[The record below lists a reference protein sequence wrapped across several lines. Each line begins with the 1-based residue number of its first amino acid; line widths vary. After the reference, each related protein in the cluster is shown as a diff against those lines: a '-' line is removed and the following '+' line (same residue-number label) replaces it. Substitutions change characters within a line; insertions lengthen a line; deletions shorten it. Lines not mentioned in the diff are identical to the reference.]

1 MKAQQVFLSLSA
13 IFLLGACH
21 STSTKQ
27 SLSDCPIVATQ
38 ETIGDDIVTTL
49 HPDRIKDTLD
59 LPLSQ
64 LLENLR
70 IVPLDNREEALTK
83 GELVS
88 VFEQHI
94 LIGGSIKEA
103 CKLFDHEGHYLCQI
117 GANGQGPG
125 EYWAVYD
132 KQVDAAN
139 DRIYL
144 LPWNAKSILVYDLKG
159 NYLSSIPLPTLVPKG
174 VFTADTQNRKVTIGM
189 LPFDQI
195 EGASVVWQQDFEGNV
210 LHRVDAKPYAI
221 TPDYSNEVEQGHN
234 LPDGTFDFSIFLWTA
249 TRDTLYHFLPEANR
263 LAPVFTLRQPSEP
276 LQHGYKEL
284 PNYFLTDIT
293 TATEQVAFGSQVSDR
308 VCALVDKQ
316 TLKGAYVR
324 FLNDLIGN
332 IPVKS
337 AFFYFQKGYFAY
349 TMEPGDLLDYLDA
362 ALSHPDRFST
372 EERTRLENLRDE
384 IDPNANNYLFVGK
397 IKTDTNSLSFNDA
410 QEAITIP
417 EKKQVQPTKEQTQSA
432 SSEADTIWHM
442 PYHTPAI
449 KDYKTHLRDNNRYND
464 WKGERKVVIVNTIV
478 EKDGSTNSHSILR
491 KCGVP
496 ELEEEAIRLVKEAD
510 IEPGTDENGNPVRC
524 RCVFVIE
531 FPSRYK

>member
-1 MKAQQVFLSLSA
+1 MKQHAFLILSA
-13 IFLLGACH
+13 TLLLGACTV
-21 STSTKQ
+21 SSSSGDK
-27 SLSDCPIVATQ
+27 SLDDCPVVATQ
-38 ETIGDDIVTTL
+38 ETIGNDVVTTL
-49 HPDRIKDTLD
+49 HPDRVKDTLD

-64 LLENLR
+64 LLEDFR

-83 GELVS
+83 GDFVS
-88 VFEQHI
+88 VFDQHI
-94 LIGGSIKEA
+94 LIGGSTKEA

-144 LPWNAKSILVYDLKG
+144 LPWNAKSLLVYDLKG
-159 NYLSSIPLPTLVPKG
+159 KYLSSIPLPTLVPKG
-174 VFTADTQNRKVTIGM
+174 VFAVDTRNQRLIVGM

-195 EGASVVWQQDFEGNV
+195 EGASIVWQQDFEGNV

-221 TPDYSNEVEQGHN
+221 TPDYSNEVEQGLN
-234 LPDGTFDFSIFLWTA
+234 LPDGTFDFSLFLWTA
-249 TRDTLYHFLPEANR
+249 THDTLYHFLPEADR
-263 LAPVFTLRQPSEP
+263 LAPVFTLQQPSEP
-276 LQHGYKEL
+276 IQHGYKEL
-284 PNYFLTDIT
+284 PHYFLTDIT
-293 TATEQVAFGSQVSDR
+293 TAIEQVAMGSQVSDR

-332 IPVKS
+332 IVVKG
-337 AFFYFQKGYFAY
+337 AIFCFQKGYFAY
-349 TMEPGDLLDYLDA
+349 TMEPGNLLDCLDT
-362 ALSHPDRFST
+362 ALSHSDRLST
-372 EERTRLENLRDE
+372 EERTRLEQLRDE
-384 IDPNANNYLFVGK
+384 IDPDANNYLFVGK
-397 IKTDTNSLSFNDA
+397 IKTDANGLSLSDA
-410 QEAITIP
+410 PKAVAAP
-417 EKKQVQPTKEQTQSA
+417 EKKQVKPQTQSV
-432 SSEADTIWHM
+432 SSEADTALQIPH
-442 PYHTPAI
+442 HTPFI
-449 KDYKTHLRDNNRYND
+449 KNYKSYLRDNNRYND